1 MNRFFVP
8 ILFAITM
15 FLSAGLLFCVQPM
28 VAKMIL
34 PILGGSPAVWIICM
48 LFFQAV
54 LLGGYVWAHW
64 VTSWPRVGWQA
75 AVQIALILLPLMLM
89 ILPIRITTWEI
100 ASVPHNEYP
109 TPWLI
114 RVLLLA
120 VGLPFFVLS
129 TTAPLMQKWLA
140 AVGHTGG
147 KDPYFLYGAS
157 NLGSMLALLA
167 YPLWMEP
174 SFSLRGQSWV
184 WTVGYAVLVFLM
196 ILSAG
201 VIWKNRNSSG
211 HLLEEDPSTK
221 IDDGNALIDPPSSI
235 LDPPLSW
242 NRRLRWLVLAFVP
255 SSMMLGVTMYLT
267 TDIAPIPLLW
277 VIPLAIY
284 LLTFILVFARWVIV
298 PHWLMVR
305 VLPVVALVLV
315 FLLFAE
321 DMKPPIWLLIPLHL
335 FMLFTT
341 AMVCHGELARDR
353 PSPAHLT
360 EFYLWLALGGVLG
373 GIFNGIFAPLV
384 FRRVLEYPLAIIL
397 ACLLRPAFPAPK
409 PATRKAWTGWH
420 ALSLRRA
427 WGHSKLSTPFAR
439 PQGEPPKISPRLLDW
454 VLPLALG
461 ILTCALVLILPG
473 LGLKSAQWSVGFMAG
488 IPAIICYFF
497 VDRPLRFALGLG
509 AIMLAGFF
517 YTGAQGKI
525 IYLERNFFGVVR
537 VTLDRDGQY
546 RQVVHGN
553 TIHGRQSLDPA
564 RRHEPLAYFHK
575 TGPIGKV
582 FDFFNPN
589 HPTARIGVI
598 GLGAGSLACYAL
610 PEQRWTFYEIDP
622 AVKYIADNYFT
633 FLADCR
639 AGSPEIILGDARLR
653 LQEADNG
660 CYDMIVLDAFSSD
673 VVPVHLL
680 TREAMQLYLSKLKP
694 TGILCFHCSS
704 RYLELKPVIA
714 NLARDAGLLCIARE
728 DLNVTAPEKKEGK
741 EPSQWVMMAWPGTDL
756 DKLTKRGL
764 WERMP
769 GQEGARVWSDD
780 YSNILQVF
788 KWELPED
795 KD

>member
-1 MNRFFVP
+1 MNRFFLP
-8 ILFAITM
+8 ALFAVTM
-15 FLSAGLLFCVQPM
+15 FVSAGLLFCVQPM
-28 VAKMIL
+28 IAKMIM

-48 LFFQAV
+48 LFFQAM

-64 VTSWPRVGWQA
+64 VTSWSQPRWQA
-75 AVQIALILLPLMLM
+75 VAQVGLLLLPLLLM
-89 ILPIRITTWEI
+89 ILPIRIAAWEI
-100 ASVPHNEYP
+100 ASVPHTGYP

-140 AVGHTGG
+140 DIGHTGG

-157 NLGSMLALLA
+157 NLGSMLALLG

-174 SFSLRGQSWV
+174 SFTLGGQSWV
-184 WTVGYAVLVFLM
+184 WTAGYAVLVLLM
-196 ILSAG
+196 LVSAT
-201 VIWKNRNSSG
+201 VIWKNGNTASS
-211 HLLEEDPSTK
+211 HPISEHDPSPK
-221 IDDGNALIDPPSSI
+221 IDDGESSFVDLRSSI
-235 LDPPLSW
+235 HDPQLSW
-242 NRRLRWLVLAFVP
+242 SRRLRWLVLALVP

-298 PHWLMVR
+298 PHRLMVR
-305 VLPVVALVLV
+305 ILPVVALVLM

-335 FMLFTT
+335 LMLFTT

-353 PSPAHLT
+353 PPPARLT

-373 GIFNGIFAPLV
+373 GIFNGIIAPLI
-384 FRRVLEYPLAIIL
+384 FRRVLEYPLVIIL
-397 ACLLRPAFPAPK
+397 ACLLRPGVSGEWLVV
-409 PATRKAWTGWH
+409 TRRKRWFTTH
-420 ALSLRRA
+420 
-427 WGHSKLSTPFAR
+427 HSPLTTHHLHR
-439 PQGEPPKISPRLLDW
+439 WVPQTSPTLLDW
-454 VLPLALG
+454 ILPVGLG
-461 ILTCALVLILPG
+461 LLTCAAVLILPAVG
-473 LGLKSAQWSVGFMAG
+473 LRSAQWSVGLMAG
-488 IPAIICYFF
+488 IPAVVCYFF

-509 AIMLAGFF
+509 AIMVAGIF

-537 VTLDRDGQY
+537 VTLDRDGEY

-564 RRHEPLAYFHK
+564 RRHEPLAYFHRS
-575 TGPIGKV
+575 GPIGKA
-582 FDFFNPN
+582 FAFFNPS
-589 HPTARIGVI
+589 HPTARVGVI
-598 GLGAGSLACYAL
+598 GLGAGSLACYAQ
-610 PEQRWTFYEIDP
+610 PKQHWTFYEIDP
-622 AVKYIADNYFT
+622 AVEYIATHYFT
-633 FLADCR
+633 FLEDCK
-639 AGSPEIILGDARLR
+639 AGTPEVILGDARLR
-653 LQEADNG
+653 LQEADDG
-660 CYDMIVLDAFSSD
+660 YYDMIVLDAFSSD
-673 VVPVHLL
+673 VVPIHLL
-680 TREAMQLYLSKLKP
+680 TREALQLYLSKLNP
-694 TGILCFHCSS
+694 VGILCFHCSS
-704 RYLELKPVIA
+704 RYLELKPVLA
-714 NLARDAGLLCIARE
+714 NLARDAGLICIARE
-728 DLNVTAPEKKEGK
+728 DLNVTEPEKKEGK

-756 DKLTKRGL
+756 DMLTKRGL

-769 GQEGARVWSDD
+769 GQESVRVWTDD

-788 KWELPED
+788 KWELPEE